1 MSRYYSYINSAGEI
15 VNQYNGQEPFAAF
28 IKKYF
33 SSHEKFGSNDRK
45 QVSHLCYCYFRLG
58 RALPEKSIEE
68 KMLIGLFLC
77 SSQHHEIL
85 EQLRPAWN
93 EKIHLTLEEKCSI
106 LNVQY
111 SMLNLFPFTEELS
124 GGIEEEQFIL
134 SHLHQPDLFIRL
146 RPGHE
151 MSVKEKLQKDGIVFN
166 QVSDTCLALP
176 NSTDVDKIIELNKEA
191 VIQDYSSQRTAEL
204 LFNLKS
210 KIANLKFKVWDCCA
224 ASGGKSIML
233 YDLYANIE
241 LTVSDLRD
249 SILNNLKR
257 RFSQAGI
264 KRYESFVKDLTAA
277 HSPFSTH
284 HSRFDLIICDAPCS
298 GSGTWGRT
306 PEQLLYFE
314 KSKIDYYASIQKKI
328 VSNVYTHLKAG
339 GYLLYITCSVF
350 KKENEDVVNYMRQN
364 LKLELI
370 QGKLL
375 KGYHL
380 NADTMFAALLRK
392 QL

>member
-1 MSRYYSYINSAGEI
+1 
-15 VNQYNGQEPFAAF
+15 
-28 IKKYF
+28 
-33 SSHEKFGSNDRK
+33 
-45 QVSHLCYCYFRLG
+45 
-58 RALPEKSIEE
+58 
-68 KMLIGLFLC
+68 
-77 SSQHHEIL
+77 
-85 EQLRPAWN
+85 
-93 EKIHLTLEEKCSI
+93 
-106 LNVQY
+106 
-111 SMLNLFPFTEELS
+111 
-124 GGIEEEQFIL
+124 
-134 SHLHQPDLFIRL
+134 
-146 RPGHE
+146 
-151 MSVKEKLQKDGIVFN
+151 
-166 QVSDTCLALP
+166 
-176 NSTDVDKIIELNKEA
+176 
-191 VIQDYSSQRTAEL
+191 
-204 LFNLKS
+204 
-210 KIANLKFKVWDCCA
+210 
-224 ASGGKSIML
+224 ML
-233 YDLYANIE
+233 YDFYANIE

-249 SILNNLKR
+249 SILNNLKK

-264 KRYESFVKDLTAA
+264 KRYESFVKDLTAT

-306 PEQLLYFE
+306 PEQLIYFE
-314 KSKIDYYASIQKKI
+314 KNKIDYYASVQEKI
-328 VSNVYTHLKAG
+328 VSNVCNHLKAG